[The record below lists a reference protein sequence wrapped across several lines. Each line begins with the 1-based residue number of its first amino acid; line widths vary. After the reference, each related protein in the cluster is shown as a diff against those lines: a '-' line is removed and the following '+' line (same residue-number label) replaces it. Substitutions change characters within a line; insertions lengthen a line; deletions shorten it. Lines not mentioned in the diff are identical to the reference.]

1 MDILD
6 GILVLIGLVCTAGP
20 LIYRWWT
27 GRDLWTQGPAADV

>member
-6 GILVLIGLVCTAGP
+6 RILLLMVVVGIFGP

-27 GRDLWTQGPAADV
+27 GRDL